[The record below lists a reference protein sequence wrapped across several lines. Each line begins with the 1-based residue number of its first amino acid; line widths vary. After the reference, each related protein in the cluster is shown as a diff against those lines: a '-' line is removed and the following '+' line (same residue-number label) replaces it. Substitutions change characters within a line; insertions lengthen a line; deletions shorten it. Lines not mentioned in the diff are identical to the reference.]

1 MAPRR
6 DLQRRPGHRRREIS
20 CQGREGILVEGKL
33 STRKWQDQ
41 QGNERYTTEIV
52 LSPFNGILTFLDGRR
67 NGNGNGGE
75 RTNGAPPAGP
85 SGDLDDEIP
94 F

>member
-1 MAPRR
+1 V
-6 DLQRRPGHRRREIS
+6 IFN
-20 CQGREGILVEGKL
+20 EGLATVAEKYLAKGAKILVEGKL

-41 QGNERYTTEIV
+41 QGNDRYTTVIV
-52 LSPFNGILTFLDGRR
+52 LSPFNGMLTFLDSRR